1 MRGHTGGN
9 ATVTGRV
16 NVPYN
21 YFTEVKTTAAGGNV
35 VLGQSVSAQVSLKI
49 AKRTNAPVQAAEYAT
64 YSKQTKYRLVQVTIS
79 PTSTLS
85 ASTYNDAIKAQEY
98 SITDSTGGANLATQL
113 SYCRTRGVS
122 CSVVANGGDQKLYYE
137 GDNTFHNIAG
147 STVTVNIPDS
157 NSGTYAVGTKICY
170 VAAVWPS
177 DSHGFANP
185 STVIDETNQAEA
197 LKETGSRWH
206 VSSSSCFTVVKRP
219 TLSSL
224 GADLYAPAGILG
236 VTTKRNSDR
245 AGNKALFGSWS
256 EFGLVSGTAKNTSAG
271 EIKGFASG
279 ASLWGG
285 GTTDNVTRTCYFSS
299 MTFANSD
306 CADGEL
312 GKVPINTASS
322 SYPERLA
329 AQIRTRYTDEN
340 NNAAKTNTAKIG
352 VGGGCVYDPNSNT
365 YVANYTDSNSKFICL
380 PNGAKYTHATANVA
394 YIDNDVQYC
403 MVKGDTY
410 NSRTAIIQADHTLI
424 IGTNMVYGDIY
435 NTERAGTVAGT
446 GCYKQS
452 YKTISEIPQMIVI
465 ADKIVIK
472 ENVTHIDSWL
482 IANEIYTCDPRTGY
496 NAINQNNNKLDKNMI
511 NATNCGNQLTI
522 NGPVITQKL
531 NLFRTGGGDN
541 WSNNGMPAEIFY
553 LGPESYLWSYNQA
566 QRFSQAT
573 TTYQRELAPR
583 Y

>member
-1 MRGHTGGN
+1 
-9 ATVTGRV
+9 
-16 NVPYN
+16 
-21 YFTEVKTTAAGGNV
+21 
-35 VLGQSVSAQVSLKI
+35 
-49 AKRTNAPVQAAEYAT
+49 
-64 YSKQTKYRLVQVTIS
+64 
-79 PTSTLS
+79 
-85 ASTYNDAIKAQEY
+85 
-98 SITDSTGGANLATQL
+98 
-113 SYCRTRGVS
+113 
-122 CSVVANGGDQKLYYE
+122 
-137 GDNTFHNIAG
+137 
-147 STVTVNIPDS
+147 
-157 NSGTYAVGTKICY
+157 
-170 VAAVWPS
+170 
-177 DSHGFANP
+177 
-185 STVIDETNQAEA
+185 
-197 LKETGSRWH
+197 
-206 VSSSSCFTVVKRP
+206 
-219 TLSSL
+219 
-224 GADLYAPAGILG
+224 
-236 VTTKRNSDR
+236 
-245 AGNKALFGSWS
+245 
-256 EFGLVSGTAKNTSAG
+256 
-271 EIKGFASG
+271 
-279 ASLWGG
+279 
-285 GTTDNVTRTCYFSS
+285 
-299 MTFANSD
+299 
-306 CADGEL
+306 
-312 GKVPINTASS
+312 
-322 SYPERLA
+322 
-329 AQIRTRYTDEN
+329 
-340 NNAAKTNTAKIG
+340 
-352 VGGGCVYDPNSNT
+352 
-365 YVANYTDSNSKFICL
+365 
-380 PNGAKYTHATANVA
+380 
-394 YIDNDVQYC
+394 

-424 IGTNMVYGDIY
+424 IGTNMGYGDIY